1 MMNPQHL
8 RNWQAAQTPKQRRLA
23 ARVIGSAIARPKT
36 EHDKPPFVFIR
47 RNPPILIDRENLP
60 VRWADPRHY
69 AHLISYLDLSG
80 KMRYLTQDPPP
91 GEPGSHARIP
101 QPEDDQDAPTIYPV
115 DRLAHPP
122 LHYDDE
128 TPSHLQTLR
137 WIQEQLRAHHIEVHL
152 TSQHLAQLDH
162 AIPAQAGTPGEPFP
176 VPNPVIPAQAG
187 TPSVIPAQAGTTPAQ
202 AGTPSVIPAQAG
214 TDDYPEPP
222 PRAEYLDTI
231 LGQTAIDA
239 LSLRSDPQRLRAIR
253 GLGRLIGP
261 QHTAELLLQLAFQ
274 TASEPT
280 RTAALNSAAR
290 GLGAHQPPAPEPA
303 RQIITTLHF
312 WEALNETPD
321 DYNAPHGT
329 VYDRLAQRQAERDL
343 DPEYA
348 GRAYPKSMPLPPE
361 LAERYPDGLPV
372 NPDYAIPED
381 QDPVIPAQAGTDAPN
396 PVIPAPDSVIP
407 AQAGTHDH
415 PINDPTTPAPPFP
428 NSSLPP
434 GRGEVRW
441 GVQSTEHTAA
451 PSPDDY
457 PTTNPPFDH
466 PDHFPAPD
474 SVIPAQAGTDDHFPP
489 DDHQP
494 PYNPPGYLPPLHPLP
509 GDPALNTLPTD
520 DDITHD
526 PFVDDPAIDD
536 PVIPAPPSVIP
547 APNPVIPA
555 QAGTATPAQAGTTT
569 NHPDP
574 VIPAPPSVI
583 PAQAGTRPP
592 QPNPPD
598 LSLLHNQHPLPP
610 HIIQRI
616 RQRQRRR
623 ELEREYGPD
632 YDLRLRPNLTVH
644 IRR

>member
-8 RNWQAAQTPKQRRLA
+8 RNWQAAQTPQQRRLA

-176 VPNPVIPAQAG
+176 VPAPNPVIPAQAG
-187 TPSVIPAQAGTTPAQ
+187 TPPAQAGTT
-202 AGTPSVIPAQAG
+202 TD
-214 TDDYPEPP
+214 DDYPDPP

-261 QHTAELLLQLAFQ
+261 QHTAELLLELAFH

-372 NPDYAIPED
+372 NPDYAIPEN
-381 QDPVIPAQAGTDAPN
+381 QDDITNNPVIPAQAGTDAPN
-396 PVIPAPDSVIP
+396 PVTPAPDSVIP

-434 GRGEVRW
+434 SRGEVRW
-441 GVQSTEHTAA
+441 GVESTEPTTT
-451 PSPDDY
+451 PE

-466 PDHFPAPD
+466 PDDYPTP
-474 SVIPAQAGTDDHFPP
+474 DHFP
-489 DDHQP
+489 DNQP
-494 PYNPPGYLPPLHPLP
+494 PYNPPGYLPPLRPLP

-526 PFVDDPAIDD
+526 PFVDDP
-536 PVIPAPPSVIP
+536 VIP

-555 QAGTATPAQAGTTT
+555 QAGTTPAQPGTTT
-569 NHPDP
+569 NHPNPATPAPPTATPAPNP

>member
-8 RNWQAAQTPKQRRLA
+8 RNWQAAQTPQQRRLA

-137 WIQEQLRAHHIEVHL
+137 WIQEQLRTHHIEVHL

-187 TPSVIPAQAGTTPAQ
+187 TVIPAQ

-214 TDDYPEPP
+214 TTDDDYPEPP

-303 RQIITTLHF
+303 RQIVTTLHF

-372 NPDYAIPED
+372 NPDYAIPEND
-381 QDPVIPAQAGTDAPN
+381 DDITNN
-396 PVIPAPDSVIP
+396 PV
-407 AQAGTHDH
+407 T
-415 PINDPTTPAPPFP
+415 
-428 NSSLPP
+428 
-434 GRGEVRW
+434 
-441 GVQSTEHTAA
+441 
-451 PSPDDY
+451 
-457 PTTNPPFDH
+457 
-466 PDHFPAPD
+466 PAPD
-474 SVIPAQAGTDDHFPP
+474 SVIPAQAGTDAPPFPNSSLPPTRGEVRWGVESNEPTTTPEPTTNPPFDHPDDHPTPDHFPDDHFPP
-489 DDHQP
+489 DDQP
-494 PYNPPGYLPPLHPLP
+494 PYNPPGYLPPLRPLP
-509 GDPALNTLPTD
+509 GDPALNTHPTHD
-520 DDITHD
+520 DDITPD
-526 PFVDDPAIDD
+526 PFTDDPAIDD
-536 PVIPAPPSVIP
+536 PVIPAPR
-547 APNPVIPA
+547 PVIPA
-555 QAGTATPAQAGTTT
+555 QAGTTPAL
-569 NHPDP
+569 PP
-574 VIPAPPSVI
+574 VTPAPPSVI

-592 QPNPPD
+592 RPNPPD

-644 IRR
+644 IRPR

>member
-8 RNWQAAQTPKQRRLA
+8 RNWQAAQTPQQRRLA

-101 QPEDDQDAPTIYPV
+101 QPEDDHDAPTIYPV

-176 VPNPVIPAQAG
+176 VPKPVIPAH
-187 TPSVIPAQAGTTPAQ
+187 PSVIPAQAGTTPAQ
-202 AGTPSVIPAQAG
+202 AGT
-214 TDDYPEPP
+214 TTDDDYPEPP

-372 NPDYAIPED
+372 NPDYAIPEND
-381 QDPVIPAQAGTDAPN
+381 SAIPTQPGTDDDYP
-396 PVIPAPDSVIP
+396 
-407 AQAGTHDH
+407 THDYATG
-415 PINDPTTPAPPFP
+415 DPTTPAPPFP

-434 GRGEVRW
+434 TRGEVRW
-441 GVQSTEHTAA
+441 GVESTEHTAA

-474 SVIPAQAGTDDHFPP
+474 SVIPAQAGTDDDYPTPDHFPGDHFP
-489 DDHQP
+489 TDDQP
-494 PYNPPGYLPPLHPLP
+494 PYNPPGYLPPLRPLP
-509 GDPALNTLPTD
+509 GDPALNTHPTH
-520 DDITHD
+520 DDITPN
-526 PFVDDPAIDD
+526 PFTD
-536 PVIPAPPSVIP
+536 
-547 APNPVIPA
+547 NPVIPA
-555 QAGTATPAQAGTTT
+555 QAGTATPAQPGTTT
-569 NHPDP
+569 TNQPPP

-592 QPNPPD
+592 QPTPPD

-644 IRR
+644 LRPR

>member
-23 ARVIGSAIARPKT
+23 ARLIGSAIARPKT

-69 AHLISYLDLSG
+69 AHLISYLDFSG

-101 QPEDDQDAPTIYPV
+101 QPEDDEDAPTIYPV

-137 WIQEQLRAHHIEVHL
+137 WIQEQLRNHHIEVHL

-176 VPNPVIPAQAG
+176 VPAPNPVIPAQAG
-187 TPSVIPAQAGTTPAQ
+187 THAPP
-202 AGTPSVIPAQAG
+202 VIPAQAG
-214 TDDYPEPP
+214 TDDDYPDPP

-381 QDPVIPAQAGTDAPN
+381 EPITPTQAGTDAPDSVIPAQAGTDDDYPTPDHFPDDHFPPDNQPPYNPPGYLPPLRPLPTHDDTIDN

-407 AQAGTHDH
+407 AQAGT
-415 PINDPTTPAPPFP
+415 
-428 NSSLPP
+428 
-434 GRGEVRW
+434 
-441 GVQSTEHTAA
+441 
-451 PSPDDY
+451 
-457 PTTNPPFDH
+457 
-466 PDHFPAPD
+466 
-474 SVIPAQAGTDDHFPP
+474 
-489 DDHQP
+489 
-494 PYNPPGYLPPLHPLP
+494 
-509 GDPALNTLPTD
+509 
-520 DDITHD
+520 
-526 PFVDDPAIDD
+526 
-536 PVIPAPPSVIP
+536 
-547 APNPVIPA
+547 
-555 QAGTATPAQAGTTT
+555 AT
-569 NHPDP
+569 
-574 VIPAPPSVI
+574 PAPPSVI
-583 PAQAGTRPP
+583 PAQAGTRRTPNRPNHPRPP
-592 QPNPPD
+592 QPKPPD

>member
-23 ARVIGSAIARPKT
+23 ARIIGSAIARPKT

-101 QPEDDQDAPTIYPV
+101 QPEDDADAPTIYPV

-137 WIQEQLRAHHIEVHL
+137 WIQEQLRTHHIEVHL

-176 VPNPVIPAQAG
+176 VPNPVIPA
-187 TPSVIPAQAGTTPAQ
+187 PNPVIPAQAGTT
-202 AGTPSVIPAQAG
+202 TD
-214 TDDYPEPP
+214 DDYPEPP
-222 PRAEYLDTI
+222 PRAEHLDTI

-381 QDPVIPAQAGTDAPN
+381 DPVIPTQPGTHDYATDDP
-396 PVIPAPDSVIP
+396 ITPAPDSVIP

-415 PINDPTTPAPPFP
+415 PIDDPTTPAPPFP

-434 GRGEVRW
+434 SRGEVRW
-441 GVQSTEHTAA
+441 GVESTEH
-451 PSPDDY
+451 
-457 PTTNPPFDH
+457 TTNPPFDH
-466 PDHFPAPD
+466 PD
-474 SVIPAQAGTDDHFPP
+474 DHFPP
-489 DDHQP
+489 DHQP
-494 PYNPPGYLPPLHPLP
+494 PYNPPGYLPPLRPLP
-509 GDPALNTLPTD
+509 GDPALNTHPTH

-536 PVIPAPPSVIP
+536 PV
-547 APNPVIPA
+547 
-555 QAGTATPAQAGTTT
+555 T
-569 NHPDP
+569 
-574 VIPAPPSVI
+574 PAPPSVI

-592 QPNPPD
+592 QPKPLD

-644 IRR
+644 LRPR

>member
-8 RNWQAAQTPKQRRLA
+8 RNWQAAQTPQQRRLA
-23 ARVIGSAIARPKT
+23 ARIIGSAIARPKT

-91 GEPGSHARIP
+91 GEPGSHARLP
-101 QPEDDQDAPTIYPV
+101 QPEDEDAPTIYPV

-137 WIQEQLRAHHIEVHL
+137 WIQEQLRNHHIEVHL

-176 VPNPVIPAQAG
+176 VPAQAETTSPPFPNSSLPPSRG
-187 TPSVIPAQAGTTPAQ
+187 EARWGVGGTEHTTTPSPTTD
-202 AGTPSVIPAQAG
+202 
-214 TDDYPEPP
+214 DDYPEPP

-329 VYDRLAQRQAERDL
+329 VYDRLAQRQAERDR

-372 NPDYAIPED
+372 NPDYAIPEND
-381 QDPVIPAQAGTDAPN
+381 DVIPTQPGTDDDYP
-396 PVIPAPDSVIP
+396 
-407 AQAGTHDH
+407 THDYATG
-415 PINDPTTPAPPFP
+415 DPTTPAPPFP

-434 GRGEVRW
+434 SRGEVRW
-441 GVQSTEHTAA
+441 GVESTEH
-451 PSPDDY
+451 
-457 PTTNPPFDH
+457 TTNPPFDH
-466 PDHFPAPD
+466 PDN
-474 SVIPAQAGTDDHFPP
+474 
-489 DDHQP
+489 QP
-494 PYNPPGYLPPLHPLP
+494 SYNPPGYLPPLRPLP
-509 GDPALNTLPTD
+509 GDPALNTHPTD
-520 DDITHD
+520 EDITPD
-526 PFVDDPAIDD
+526 PFTDDPFIDDPAT
-536 PVIPAPPSVIP
+536 PAPP
-547 APNPVIPA
+547 PV
-555 QAGTATPAQAGTTT
+555 T
-569 NHPDP
+569 
-574 VIPAPPSVI
+574 PAPPSVI

>member
-8 RNWQAAQTPKQRRLA
+8 RNWQAAQTPQQRRLA
-23 ARVIGSAIARPKT
+23 ARIIGSAIARPKT

-101 QPEDDQDAPTIYPV
+101 QPEDDEDAPTIYPV

-137 WIQEQLRAHHIEVHL
+137 WIQEQLRTHHIEVHL

-187 TPSVIPAQAGTTPAQ
+187 THAPPVIPAQAGTTPAQ
-202 AGTPSVIPAQAG
+202 AGTD
-214 TDDYPEPP
+214 DDYPEPP

-261 QHTAELLLQLAFQ
+261 QHTAELLLELAFQ

-303 RQIITTLHF
+303 RQIVTTLHF

-372 NPDYAIPED
+372 NPDYAIPEND
-381 QDPVIPAQAGTDAPN
+381 D

-407 AQAGTHDH
+407 AQAGTDAPPSVIPAQAGTHDH
-415 PINDPTTPAPPFP
+415 PIDDATPAPPFP

-434 GRGEVRW
+434 SRGEVRW
-441 GVQSTEHTAA
+441 GVESTE
-451 PSPDDY
+451 

-466 PDHFPAPD
+466 PD
-474 SVIPAQAGTDDHFPP
+474 DHFPP
-489 DDHQP
+489 DNQP
-494 PYNPPGYLPPLHPLP
+494 PYNPPGYLPPLRPLP

-520 DDITHD
+520 EDDITN
-526 PFVDDPAIDD
+526 PPI
-536 PVIPAPPSVIP
+536 IPTPDS
-547 APNPVIPA
+547 VIPA
-555 QAGTATPAQAGTTT
+555 QAGTTR
-569 NHPDP
+569 P

-592 QPNPPD
+592 HPNPPD

>member
-101 QPEDDQDAPTIYPV
+101 QPDDDDAPTIYPV

-137 WIQEQLRAHHIEVHL
+137 WIQEQLRTHHIEVHL

-162 AIPAQAGTPGEPFP
+162 AIPENDPIDDATTN
-176 VPNPVIPAQAG
+176 NPV
-187 TPSVIPAQAGTTPAQ
+187 T
-202 AGTPSVIPAQAG
+202 
-214 TDDYPEPP
+214 
-222 PRAEYLDTI
+222 
-231 LGQTAIDA
+231 
-239 LSLRSDPQRLRAIR
+239 
-253 GLGRLIGP
+253 
-261 QHTAELLLQLAFQ
+261 
-274 TASEPT
+274 
-280 RTAALNSAAR
+280 
-290 GLGAHQPPAPEPA
+290 
-303 RQIITTLHF
+303 
-312 WEALNETPD
+312 
-321 DYNAPHGT
+321 
-329 VYDRLAQRQAERDL
+329 
-343 DPEYA
+343 
-348 GRAYPKSMPLPPE
+348 
-361 LAERYPDGLPV
+361 
-372 NPDYAIPED
+372 
-381 QDPVIPAQAGTDAPN
+381 
-396 PVIPAPDSVIP
+396 
-407 AQAGTHDH
+407 
-415 PINDPTTPAPPFP
+415 
-428 NSSLPP
+428 
-434 GRGEVRW
+434 
-441 GVQSTEHTAA
+441 
-451 PSPDDY
+451 
-457 PTTNPPFDH
+457 
-466 PDHFPAPD
+466 PAPD
-474 SVIPAQAGTDDHFPP
+474 SVIPAQAGTDDDYPTPNHFLDDHFPP
-489 DDHQP
+489 DHQP
-494 PYNPPGYLPPLHPLP
+494 PYNPPGYLPPLRPLP
-509 GDPALNTLPTD
+509 GDPALNTHPTD
-520 DDITHD
+520 DDITPN
-526 PFVDDPAIDD
+526 PFTDDPVTPAPP

-547 APNPVIPA
+547 AQAGTDDDYPTPDHFPDDHFPPDHQPPYNPPGYLPPLRPLPGDPALNTHPTDADDITHNPITPA
-555 QAGTATPAQAGTTT
+555 QAGTATPAQPGTTT
-569 NHPDP
+569 PAQP
-574 VIPAPPSVI
+574 GTTTPAPPSATPAPPSVIPAPPPVI

-644 IRR
+644 IRPR

>member
-8 RNWQAAQTPKQRRLA
+8 RNWQAAQTPQQRRLA

-101 QPEDDQDAPTIYPV
+101 QPEDEDDPPTIYPV

-176 VPNPVIPAQAG
+176 VPNPVIPAH
-187 TPSVIPAQAGTTPAQ
+187 PSVIPAQ

-214 TDDYPEPP
+214 TTTDDDYPEPP

-381 QDPVIPAQAGTDAPN
+381 EPITPTQPGTD
-396 PVIPAPDSVIP
+396 DY
-407 AQAGTHDH
+407 DH
-415 PINDPTTPAPPFP
+415 PTPNHFP
-428 NSSLPP
+428 
-434 GRGEVRW
+434 
-441 GVQSTEHTAA
+441 
-451 PSPDDY
+451 
-457 PTTNPPFDH
+457 
-466 PDHFPAPD
+466 PDHFP
-474 SVIPAQAGTDDHFPP
+474 DDHFPP
-489 DDHQP
+489 DNQP
-494 PYNPPGYLPPLHPLP
+494 PYNPPGYLPPLRPLP
-509 GDPALNTLPTD
+509 GDPALNTHPTD
-520 DDITHD
+520 DDIAPD
-526 PFVDDPAIDD
+526 PFID
-536 PVIPAPPSVIP
+536 
-547 APNPVIPA
+547 NP
-555 QAGTATPAQAGTTT
+555 
-569 NHPDP
+569 
-574 VIPAPPSVI
+574 VI

-644 IRR
+644 IRPR

>member
-8 RNWQAAQTPKQRRLA
+8 RNWQAAQTPQQRRLA
-23 ARVIGSAIARPKT
+23 ARIIGSAIARPKT

-101 QPEDDQDAPTIYPV
+101 QPENDQDAPTIYPV

-137 WIQEQLRAHHIEVHL
+137 WIQEQLRNHHIEVHL

-176 VPNPVIPAQAG
+176 VPNPAIPAS
-187 TPSVIPAQAGTTPAQ
+187 PSVIPAQAGTTPD
-202 AGTPSVIPAQAG
+202 
-214 TDDYPEPP
+214 DDYPEPP

-261 QHTAELLLQLAFQ
+261 QHTAELLLELAFQ

-303 RQIITTLHF
+303 RQIVTTLHF

-372 NPDYAIPED
+372 NPDYAIPEND
-381 QDPVIPAQAGTDAPN
+381 DVIPAQAGTDN
-396 PVIPAPDSVIP
+396 
-407 AQAGTHDH
+407 
-415 PINDPTTPAPPFP
+415 
-428 NSSLPP
+428 
-434 GRGEVRW
+434 
-441 GVQSTEHTAA
+441 
-451 PSPDDY
+451 DDY
-457 PTTNPPFDH
+457 PT
-466 PDHFPAPD
+466 PDHFP
-474 SVIPAQAGTDDHFPP
+474 DDHFPT
-489 DDHQP
+489 DDQP
-494 PYNPPGYLPPLHPLP
+494 PYNPPGYLPPLRPLP
-509 GDPALNTLPTD
+509 GDPALNTLPTH
-520 DDITHD
+520 DDITPD
-526 PFVDDPAIDD
+526 PFVDDP
-536 PVIPAPPSVIP
+536 VIPAQAGTTPAQPGTTTTNQPPPVTPAPPPVIP

-555 QAGTATPAQAGTTT
+555 
-569 NHPDP
+569 
-574 VIPAPPSVI
+574 PPTVI

-644 IRR
+644 IRPR